1 MVHHHPAGAEAQGQ
15 LALGDVHHISDLP
28 HLAALGTAHHL
39 AHHRSLSGREQ
50 GCKGAS
56 NGLLHPLHIGRTTI
70 IKSNTAGPE
79 QSPIMVP
86 QLLGR
91 HAAGGLGIPQ
101 LVHRI
106 GLLGAHLL
114 YQPEDGPAPL
124 VVDPGSN
131 AVGQIGPLA
140 GHKILGKHPVLRVRV
155 QQNFTH
161 QGKGRLQHCHTVQG
175 IVIVNKAALES
186 HALALS
192 PLTDRRAQGCAVE
205 LVRGSGQTLHIGM
218 VPTAPVQDVGNQSVG
233 RGGVRPQGHRQRHAE
248 YTGFELVG
256 SCHDQ
261 LYPVSQGFVES
272 LHTVPP
278 SGNFSTHIIHHFLHL
293 STIKTA
299 TPPSTR
305 FIAAKSPTA
314 SWSAH
319 DFCCICPGVW
329 KVFFLDSPRWL
340 WYSIHCKVRLLYN
353 PRSRRCSP

>member
-1 MVHHHPAGAEAQGQ
+1 MTDGFQLGQDGLLGHAELGKFHTRGHHHQPLHLIQHGGGEIAKAHLLPHIGKQLGVGGAAVQGVAHQQRCKLGMVHHHPAGAEAQGQ
-15 LALGDVHHISDLP
+15 LALGDVHGISDLP
-28 HLAALGTAHHL
+28 HLAALGTVHHL
-39 AHHRSLSGREQ
+39 AHHRGLSGREQ

-205 LVRGSGQTLHIGM
+205 LVRSSGQALHVGM
-218 VPTAPVQDVGNQSVG
+218 VPTAPIQDIGN
-233 RGGVRPQGHRQRHAE
+233 
-248 YTGFELVG
+248 
-256 SCHDQ
+256 
-261 LYPVSQGFVES
+261 
-272 LHTVPP
+272 
-278 SGNFSTHIIHHFLHL
+278 
-293 STIKTA
+293 
-299 TPPSTR
+299 
-305 FIAAKSPTA
+305 
-314 SWSAH
+314 
-319 DFCCICPGVW
+319 
-329 KVFFLDSPRWL
+329 
-340 WYSIHCKVRLLYN
+340 
-353 PRSRRCSP
+353 